1 MPLAELNAEVSVVD
15 GPAMSRGGG
24 ASREMFL
31 PELPVN
37 GCGVISRIEA
47 PDDAIA
53 GLMAM
58 GVCVG
63 RRVELV
69 KTGDPLILRVLGTR
83 IGVSNRLA
91 QRVVVICCV
100 THTGVCTAPGS
111 HLPASP
117 ESGKAGSQEEPRR

>member
-1 MPLAELNAEVSVVD
+1 MPSTLSPSA
-15 GPAMSRGGG
+15 PASNT
-24 ASREMFL
+24 REMSL
-31 PELPVN
+31 PELSPQ
-37 GCGVISRIEA
+37 GCGVICRIEA

-83 IGVSNRLA
+83 IGVSARLA
-91 QRVVVICCV
+91 RRVTVVCCV
-100 THTGVCTAPGS
+100 THTGACTAPGS
-111 HLPASP
+111 HYPGQPVSSVHTDKQTD
-117 ESGKAGSQEEPRR
+117 ESQKAG